1 MPSSPF
7 TPYAPMA
14 PSGDALENARRELLM
29 AIQAADKQHQVEAEA
44 ERLRSALQSPFGQ
57 QILSSLGLAG
67 SKPTLPPT
75 DIGGIV
81 SGAQGVVGG
90 MSPSLGIPAGAAP
103 PSAEALGR
111 AATPGVRNLGMLP
124 PISVAVDG
132 TGMAPRPSTPMT
144 PSAMPPSIQ
153 PTGGMVPPLPQLR
166 GPQSRGEAELFMQLI
181 PQLGQLAVTREQ
193 ASGALEREAEK
204 RRRQTDR
211 LTVTLGGDVLKMQE
225 KQVEE
230 LLKGNF
236 KLRAMALKRGGG
248 TGSDLETARKAVAEA
263 QKAVADSRSTLER
276 AMAASLDATEPSSE
290 RDQFLTRLRST
301 VQQSEQIYADRNTY
315 YQMLLVKAR
324 GLPAT
329 PQKQAPTSS
338 ALPADLSKLSDEE
351 LRRLAGG

>member
-1 MPSSPF
+1 MPPSPF

-14 PSGDALENARRELLM
+14 SSGDALESARRELLM
-29 AIQAADKQHQVEAEA
+29 AIQASDKQRQMEAEA

-57 QILSSLGLAG
+57 EILSSLGLAG

-81 SGAQGVVGG
+81 AGAQGVVGG
-90 MSPSLGIPAGAAP
+90 MSPSIGIPSGAAP
-103 PSAEALGR
+103 PSAEALGG
-111 AATPGVRNLGMLP
+111 ATAPGVRNLGMLP
-124 PISVAVDG
+124 PIPITVDG
-132 TGMAPRPSTPMT
+132 TGLPPRPPTPMAS
-144 PSAMPPSIQ
+144 SAMSPSLQ
-153 PTGGMVPPLPQLR
+153 PMVPPLPQLR
-166 GPQSRGEAELFMQLI
+166 GPQSRGEAELFMQLA

-193 ASGALEREAEK
+193 ASGALERETEK
-204 RRRQTDR
+204 RRRQADR

-236 KLRAMALKRGGG
+236 KLRAMALKKGGG
-248 TGSDLETARKAVAEA
+248 SGSDLETARKAVAEA
-263 QKAVADSRSTLER
+263 QKAVSDSRSTLER
-276 AMAASLDATEPSSE
+276 AMAASLDATEPSSD
-290 RDQFLTRLRST
+290 RDQFLTRLRVT

-324 GLPAT
+324 GAPAAS
-329 PQKQAPTSS
+329 PPRQAPTSS
-338 ALPADLSKLSDEE
+338 ALPDFSKMSDEE